1 MPGGRP
7 TTKGLSW
14 FKKDVNYYEDFKIFD
29 LIENY
34 GPLGNTVFD
43 CLLCM
48 IYRGGYFIEIPLD
61 KLSLIVMRT
70 IGSKWFKQKD
80 FVQQVIHY
88 CADIGL
94 FDKDLL
100 AQNVLTSVG
109 IQSRYA
115 EATKRSKADKSL
127 YWLIDE
133 NGQPLKNIPFSGVSD
148 AETRVFAAKTP
159 VSDAEI
165 PTREDKRRTDK
176 RRERQAACAAAPTL
190 DEVKGFFKGRPGDP
204 ERFWHYYGATGW
216 TVHGEPVT
224 NWHALAE
231 NWIRNERQK
240 PEPEAAHTP
249 SYDLEEYE
257 NFDIFEQKEKLI

>member
-48 IYRGGYFIEIPLD
+48 IYRDGYFIEIPLD

-80 FVQQVIHY
+80 FVKQVIHY

-94 FDKDLL
+94 FDKGLL

-109 IQSRYA
+109 IQRRYA

-133 NGQPLKNIPFSGVSD
+133 NGQPLKNIPFSGVF
-148 AETRVFAAKTP
+148 AAKTQVFAAKTP
-159 VSDAEI
+159 VSDAKT
-165 PTREDKRRTDK
+165 PTREDKRRADK
-176 RRERQAACAAAPTL
+176 RRERRAACAAAPSL
-190 DEVKGFFKGRPGDP
+190 DEVKAFFKGRPGDP
-204 ERFWHYYGATGW
+204 ERFWHYHEATGW
-216 TVHGEPVT
+216 IVHGEPVT
-224 NWHALAE
+224 NWRALAE

-240 PEPEAAHTP
+240 PEPETAHTP

-257 NFDIFEQKEKLI
+257 NFDIFEQKEQT